1 MTVGMKSRELTI
13 HSPTLAAHVEGTRL
27 SLPQVT
33 LCAVTSVN
41 VKATLQALHKCLD
54 QVSFG
59 GCKLLT
65 DARVTSSHPEI
76 SVEPISR
83 LESSRD
89 YSNFMLRNL
98 ADHVDTSHCLVV
110 QWDGY
115 LLDARQWQPEF
126 LQYDYIGATWPQFND
141 GHDVGNGG
149 FSLRSRKLIEACRH
163 PSFAGDHPE
172 DVAIGRTNRHWLESQ
187 GLTFAPRHLADAF
200 AAERTGRIG
209 AAFGFH
215 GIFNMPTAIGVD
227 AFWEVYRGLDD
238 RSTLANDFGSILKDV
253 RGGSQPVSRSARM
266 VIDRVVEPL
275 QRKVRR

>member
-1 MTVGMKSRELTI
+1 MRIQSA
-13 HSPTLAAHVEGTRL
+13 TLIERPADARL

-41 VKATLQALHKCLD
+41 VQATLHALQRCLE

-59 GCKLLT
+59 ACLLMT
-65 DARVTSSHPEI
+65 DEPIKSCHPEI
-76 SVEPISR
+76 TVVPIGR

-89 YSNFMLRNL
+89 YSRFMLSSL
-98 ADHVDTSHCLVV
+98 ADHIETSHCLVV

-115 LLDARQWQPEF
+115 LLDAGQWRPEF
-126 LQYDYIGATWPQFND
+126 LDYDYIGATWPHFND

-149 FSLRSRKLIEACRH
+149 FSLRSRKLVEACRH
-163 PSFAGDHPE
+163 PSFAGQHPE
-172 DVAIGRTNRHWLESQ
+172 DVAIGRTNRDWLESQ
-187 GLTFAPRHLADAF
+187 GMRFAPRILADAF

-215 GIFNMPTAIGVD
+215 GIFNMPAAIGVD
-227 AFWEVYRGLDD
+227 AFWETYRSLDD
-238 RSTLANDFGSILKDV
+238 RSTLAKDFGSILKDV
-253 RGGSQPVSRSARM
+253 RRGAQPVSRSARM

>member
-1 MTVGMKSRELTI
+1 MTI
-13 HSPTLAAHVEGTRL
+13 HSPTLVRQRADTRL

-41 VKATLQALHKCLD
+41 VPATLHALHKCLE

-65 DARVTSSHPEI
+65 DAPVRSGHPEI
-76 SVEPISR
+76 AVVPIKR
-83 LESSRD
+83 LKSSRD
-89 YSNFMLRNL
+89 YSRFMLSSL
-98 ADHVDTSHCLVV
+98 AEHVNTSHCLVV

-115 LLDARQWQPEF
+115 LLDAGQWRPEF
-126 LQYDYIGATWPQFND
+126 LEYDYIGATWPHFDD

-149 FSLRSRKLIEACRH
+149 FSLRSRKLVQACRH
-163 PSFAGDHPE
+163 PLFTDQHPE
-172 DVAIGRTNRHWLESQ
+172 DVAIGRTNRNWLESQ
-187 GLTFAPRHLADAF
+187 GLRFAPRSLADTF

-215 GIFNMPTAIGVD
+215 GIFNMPAAIGVD
-227 AFWEVYRGLDD
+227 AFWEIYRDLDD
-238 RSTLANDFGSILKDV
+238 RTTLAKDFGSILKDV
-253 RGGSQPVSRSARM
+253 GRGTQPVTRSARM